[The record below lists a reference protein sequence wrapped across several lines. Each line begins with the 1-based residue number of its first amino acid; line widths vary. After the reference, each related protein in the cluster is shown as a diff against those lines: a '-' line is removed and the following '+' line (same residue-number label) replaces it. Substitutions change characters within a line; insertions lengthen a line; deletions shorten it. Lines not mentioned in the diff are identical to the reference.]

1 MPIRIEPD
9 SPKDPR
15 RNQPRDP
22 RRQDGGGGGLGKL
35 LPFILLFV
43 FKKPKLLIPIL
54 LVGAVWY
61 FFFGGSAMFS
71 GGDSQDYQGED
82 IQFSFGASFDQEK
95 YDATEVFEPLS
106 YGSNQNQMPSS
117 FSLLQYAPPRRHQ
130 GRQGSCVGWASAYAA
145 RTILEARATGKSAN
159 STAFSPSFLY
169 NQIALPNCQ
178 GAYMKD
184 AMQSMHRNG
193 SIPFSQFAYNER
205 TCSTNPGR
213 NLLQQAQ
220 NYRIKGYNRL
230 TLGGNNYRPDMQ
242 AIKQHLAQGAPVVI
256 GMQVG
261 GTFMSRMVAQ
271 DVWRPTQ
278 RDYGLRG
285 FSGHAMCVIGYDDR
299 KAGGAFQIMNSWG
312 ERWGN
317 RGVAWVS
324 YKDFDYFVKEAYGI
338 YPMGKSP
345 KYAPN
350 KLAVKFGLV
359 DNNSQSLIRLAQ
371 TDSRNNV
378 FRTRSPIR
386 KGDRFKVA
394 ITNSIECYIYVF
406 GEETD
411 GSSYVLF
418 PYTRKHSPYCGIT
431 GTRVFPREESL
442 VADNLGNKDRIA
454 IVVSKKE
461 IDYDRVNQMINN
473 SRQRTYA
480 AKLKEVLGSEQIPN
494 VNFEA
499 GEAIEFITDTKGK
512 NVVGVVLEI
521 DKR

>member
-15 RNQPRDP
+15 RDQPKDP
-22 RRQDGGGGGLGKL
+22 RRQNSGGGGLGKW
-35 LPFILLFV
+35 LPFIFLFI
-43 FKKPKLLIPIL
+43 FKKPKWILPIL
-54 LVGAVWY
+54 LIGAAWY
-61 FFFGGSAMFS
+61 FFFGGSEMLS
-71 GGDSQDYQGED
+71 GGDSYNYEMED
-82 IQFSFGASFDQEK
+82 SQFTFGASFDQAK
-95 YDATEVFEPLS
+95 YDATEVFEPLAS
-106 YGSNQNQMPSS
+106 GSNQNQMPAAI
-117 FSLLQYAPPRRHQ
+117 SLLKYAPERRHQ

-145 RTILEARATGKSAN
+145 RTILESRATGRDPN
-159 STAFSPSFLY
+159 SSAFSPAFLY
-169 NQIALPNCQ
+169 NQIALPGCQ

-193 SIPFSQFAYNER
+193 SIPFNQFAYNER
-205 TCSTNPGR
+205 SCSARPGQQA
-213 NLLQQAQ
+213 LQQAQ
-220 NYRIKGYNRL
+220 NFRIKGYNRL
-230 TLGGNNYRPDMQ
+230 TLGGSNYRPDVQ
-242 AIKQHLAQGAPVVI
+242 AIRQHLAQGAPVVI

-271 DVWRPTQ
+271 DVWRPNQ
-278 RDYGLRG
+278 RDYGMRG

-299 KAGGAFQIMNSWG
+299 KEGGAFQIMNSWG

-317 RGVAWVS
+317 RGVAWVT

-338 YPMGKSP
+338 YPMGRSP
-345 KYAPN
+345 KYDPN

-359 DNNSQSLIRLAQ
+359 DNSTQSLIKLVK
-371 TDSRNNV
+371 TDARNRV
-378 FRTRSPIR
+378 FRTQRPIR
-386 KGDRFKVA
+386 KGDKFKVA
-394 ITNSIECYIYVF
+394 ITNSVECYTYVF

-418 PYTRKHSPYCGIT
+418 PYTSKHSPYCGIT

-442 VADNLGNKDRIA
+442 VADNLGTKDRIA
-454 IVVSKKE
+454 IVVSKRE
-461 IDYDRVNQMINN
+461 INYEHVNQLINQ
-473 SRQRTYA
+473 SRQRSYA

-499 GEAIEFITDTKGK
+499 SDAIEFITDTKGK